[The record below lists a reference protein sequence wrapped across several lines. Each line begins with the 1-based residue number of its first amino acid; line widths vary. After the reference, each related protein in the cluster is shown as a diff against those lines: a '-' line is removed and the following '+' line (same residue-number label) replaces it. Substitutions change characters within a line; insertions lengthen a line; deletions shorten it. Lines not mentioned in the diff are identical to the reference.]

1 MAENINYREL
11 LDIILHILYRLKF
24 EHKKKSYHSLSDI
37 INGLDYPLDITDI
50 YEVGK
55 YLEAQGFIKAEFE
68 FGDVFAEITSSGM
81 IYVEEELQFDGKL
94 KNETKADRLSKIID
108 SVSQYDEDY
117 ILEFRK
123 PLINEINE
131 MKNILK
137 KRRQG
142 SSDIGKDID
151 ILKIE
156 MEKNNPEMD
165 ILEIKL
171 NNIERERILKK
182 YVHKIRDILFI

>member
-1 MAENINYREL
+1 MAENLNYREL

-24 EHKKKSYHSLSDI
+24 EHKKSYHSLSDI

>member
-1 MAENINYREL
+1 MTENLNYREL

-24 EHKKKSYHSLSDI
+24 EREKSYHSLSDI

-50 YEVGK
+50 YEIGK

-68 FGDVFAEITSSGM
+68 FGDVFAEITSYGM

-94 KNETKADRLSKIID
+94 KNETKADRLSKIIN

-123 PLINEINE
+123 PLINEINK

-137 KRRQG
+137 KRRRG

-156 MEKNNPEMD
+156 VEKNNPEMD
-165 ILEIKL
+165 VLEIKL